1 MNSVAMIVA
10 NLVVFMAILGLLYFM
25 QKRHLSFNIRVMIAL
40 SLGIVCGTVLQLFY
54 GATSA
59 VTMQTNVW
67 IAIVGTGYLNL
78 LKMIVIPLV
87 FVAITVAI
95 TNIKQTRQFGKMAG
109 QIIAVLVIT
118 AAIAAIVG
126 VIAAG
131 AFGLNAANIQGGENE
146 AKAAKG
152 LETRLAEFQARPI
165 PQQIID
171 IIPSNPFYAMT
182 GQGSSPT
189 LSVVFFSALI
199 GMAVLGLKRKNP
211 ASAEFLV
218 NLINSLHDVVMWLVT
233 IVLRLTP
240 FGVLALITR
249 FASTSNFAEI
259 ARLITFVGASYV
271 AILVMFGIHMLIIA
285 GAGLNPVTFIRK
297 SPPLSPSPS
306 PRAVALGPFRSPC
319 RLKCRSSACPK
330 ALPA

>member
-1 MNSVAMIVA
+1 MNTVAMIVV
-10 NLVVFMAILGLLYFM
+10 NLVVFVAILGLLCFM
-25 QKRHLSFNIRVMIAL
+25 QKRHLSFNIRVLIAL
-40 SLGIVCGTVLQLFY
+40 SLGIVCGTVLQLLY
-54 GATSA
+54 GAASA

-67 IAIVGTGYLNL
+67 VAIVGTGYVNL

-131 AFGLNAANIQGGENE
+131 AFGLNAANMQVGENE

-182 GQGSSPT
+182 G
-189 LSVVFFSALI
+189 
-199 GMAVLGLKRKNP
+199 
-211 ASAEFLV
+211 
-218 NLINSLHDVVMWLVT
+218 
-233 IVLRLTP
+233 
-240 FGVLALITR
+240 
-249 FASTSNFAEI
+249 
-259 ARLITFVGASYV
+259 
-271 AILVMFGIHMLIIA
+271 
-285 GAGLNPVTFIRK
+285 
-297 SPPLSPSPS
+297 
-306 PRAVALGPFRSPC
+306 
-319 RLKCRSSACPK
+319 
-330 ALPA
+330 